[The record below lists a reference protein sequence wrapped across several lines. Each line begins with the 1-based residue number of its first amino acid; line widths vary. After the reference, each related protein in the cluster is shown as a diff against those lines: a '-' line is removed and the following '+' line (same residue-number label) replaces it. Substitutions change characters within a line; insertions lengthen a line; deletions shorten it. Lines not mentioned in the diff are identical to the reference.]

1 MGNFG
6 LLKDGAVIGEN
17 SYQVRYGSFWIF
29 LKSQMSQFLYM
40 LTAPEERQ
48 RISWSMSW
56 HTLNIKN
63 IWKMTLLLG
72 FACDGAK
79 ISKQEHLHKSGP
91 TAHEV
96 IKR

>member
-1 MGNFG
+1 
-6 LLKDGAVIGEN
+6 
-17 SYQVRYGSFWIF
+17 
-29 LKSQMSQFLYM
+29 M

-48 RISWSMSW
+48 RIFWSMSW

-63 IWKMTLLLG
+63 TLLLG

-96 IKR
+96 IKRLQIEVTVPESYSDIKFKAKRSSNTV